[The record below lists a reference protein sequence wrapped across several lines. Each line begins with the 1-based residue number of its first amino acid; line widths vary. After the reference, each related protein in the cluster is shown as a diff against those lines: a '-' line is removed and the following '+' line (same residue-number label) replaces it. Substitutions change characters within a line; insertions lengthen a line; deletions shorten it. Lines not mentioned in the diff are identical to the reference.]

1 MYKVFFNQKP
11 LILTSK
17 ILKSSD
23 SNPFIHI
30 KFSSKNQILKAI
42 KAKKTESVYIY
53 HKNIKK
59 LWEIFTKKFPIID
72 AAGGLVERSDDKFLF
87 IYRNN
92 KWDLPKG
99 GVEKKELI
107 IEAAQR
113 EVKEETGLADLIVIN
128 KIGETYHIFKKGK
141 NFRLKRTYWFKMK
154 SDYQGELF
162 PQEEEGIISAE
173 WINKKRIPEI
183 FKNAYEN
190 IKEIVNIY
198 SFRD

>member
-1 MYKVFFNQKP
+1 MYKVFFNHKP

-30 KFSSKNQILKAI
+30 KFSSKNQILKAV

-59 LWEIFTKKFPIID
+59 LWEIFIKKFPIID

-92 KWDLPKG
+92 RWDLPKG

-162 PQEEEGIISAE
+162 PQEEEGITSAE

-190 IKEIVNIY
+190 IKEIVNEVI
-198 SFRD
+198 

>member
-23 SNPFIHI
+23 SNPLIHI
-30 KFSSKNQILKAI
+30 KFSSKNQILKAV
-42 KAKKTESVYIY
+42 KSKKTESVYIY

-72 AAGGLVERSDDKFLF
+72 AAGGLVERSDGKILF

-92 KWDLPKG
+92 RWDLPKG

-190 IKEIVNIY
+190 IKKIVNEVI
-198 SFRD
+198 

>member
-17 ILKSSD
+17 ILESTD
-23 SNPFIHI
+23 SNPLIHI
-30 KFSSKNQILKAI
+30 KFSSKNQILKAV
-42 KAKKTESVYIY
+42 KSKKTESVYIY

-99 GVEKKELI
+99 GIEKKELI

-190 IKEIVNIY
+190 IKEIVSKVI
-198 SFRD
+198 

>member
-17 ILKSSD
+17 ILESSD
-23 SNPFIHI
+23 SNPLIHI
-30 KFSSKNQILKAI
+30 KFSSKNQILKAV
-42 KAKKTESVYIY
+42 KSKKTESVYIY

-72 AAGGLVERSDDKFLF
+72 AAGGLVERSDGKILF

-92 KWDLPKG
+92 RWDLPKG

-128 KIGETYHIFKKGK
+128 KIGETYHIFNNGK

-162 PQEEEGIISAE
+162 PQEEEGITSVE

-183 FKNAYEN
+183 LKKAYEN
-190 IKEIVNIY
+190 IKEIVSKVI
-198 SFRD
+198 

>member
-17 ILKSSD
+17 ILESSD
-23 SNPFIHI
+23 SNPLIHI

-183 FKNAYEN
+183 FKNSYEN
-190 IKEIVNIY
+190 IKEIVNEVI
-198 SFRD
+198 

>member
-42 KAKKTESVYIY
+42 KSKKTESVYIY

-72 AAGGLVERSDDKFLF
+72 AAGGLVERSDGKFLF

-99 GVEKKELI
+99 GIEKKELI

-162 PQEEEGIISAE
+162 PQEEEGITSVE
-173 WINKKRIPEI
+173 WINKKRIREI
-183 FKNAYEN
+183 FKNAHEN
-190 IKEIVNIY
+190 IKEIVNEVI
-198 SFRD
+198 

>member
-17 ILKSSD
+17 IIKSSD
-23 SNPFIHI
+23 SNPLIHI
-30 KFSSKNQILKAI
+30 KFSSKNQILKAV
-42 KAKKTESVYIY
+42 KSKKTESVYIY

-72 AAGGLVERSDDKFLF
+72 AAGGLVERSDGKILF

-92 KWDLPKG
+92 RWDLPKG

-183 FKNAYEN
+183 LKNAYEN
-190 IKEIVNIY
+190 IKEIVSKVI
-198 SFRD
+198 

>member
-17 ILKSSD
+17 IIKSSD
-23 SNPFIHI
+23 SNPLIHI
-30 KFSSKNQILKAI
+30 KFSSKNQILKAV
-42 KAKKTESVYIY
+42 KSKKTESVYIY

-72 AAGGLVERSDDKFLF
+72 AAGGLVERSDGKILF

-92 KWDLPKG
+92 RWDLPKG

-113 EVKEETGLADLIVIN
+113 EVKEETGLADLIVIS

-190 IKEIVNIY
+190 IKKIVNEVI
-198 SFRD
+198 

>member
-17 ILKSSD
+17 ILESSD
-23 SNPFIHI
+23 SNPLIHI
-30 KFSSKNQILKAI
+30 KFSSKNQILKAV

-59 LWEIFTKKFPIID
+59 LWKIFIKKFPIID
-72 AAGGLVERSDDKFLF
+72 AAGGLVERSDGKILF

-92 KWDLPKG
+92 RWDLPKG

-183 FKNAYEN
+183 LKKAYEN
-190 IKEIVNIY
+190 IKEIVSKVI
-198 SFRD
+198 

>member
-17 ILKSSD
+17 ILESSD
-23 SNPFIHI
+23 SNPLIHI
-30 KFSSKNQILKAI
+30 KFSSKNQILKAV

-59 LWEIFTKKFPIID
+59 LWEIFIKKFPIID
-72 AAGGLVERSDDKFLF
+72 AAGGLVERSDNKFLF

-92 KWDLPKG
+92 RWDLPKG

-190 IKEIVNIY
+190 IKEIVNEVI
-198 SFRD
+198 

>member
-17 ILKSSD
+17 ILESTD
-23 SNPFIHI
+23 SNPLIHI
-30 KFSSKNQILKAI
+30 KFSSKNQILKAV

-59 LWEIFTKKFPIID
+59 LWKIFIKKFPIID

-128 KIGETYHIFKKGK
+128 KIGETYHIFNNGK

-183 FKNAYEN
+183 FKNSYEN
-190 IKEIVNIY
+190 IKEIVNEVI
-198 SFRD
+198 

>member
-30 KFSSKNQILKAI
+30 KFSSKNQILKAV

-72 AAGGLVERSDDKFLF
+72 AAGGLVERSDNKFLF

-162 PQEEEGIISAE
+162 PQEEEGITSAE

-190 IKEIVNIY
+190 IKEIVNEVI
-198 SFRD
+198 

>member
-99 GVEKKELI
+99 GIEKKELI

-162 PQEEEGIISAE
+162 PQEEEGITSVE

-183 FKNAYEN
+183 FKNSYEN
-190 IKEIVNIY
+190 IKEIVNEVI
-198 SFRD
+198 

>member
-30 KFSSKNQILKAI
+30 KFSSRNQILKAI

-59 LWEIFTKKFPIID
+59 LWEIFIKKFPIID

-190 IKEIVNIY
+190 IKEIVNEVI
-198 SFRD
+198 

>member
-30 KFSSKNQILKAI
+30 KFSSKNQILKAV

-72 AAGGLVERSDDKFLF
+72 AAGGLVERSDGKILF

-92 KWDLPKG
+92 RWDLPKG

-183 FKNAYEN
+183 LKKAYEN
-190 IKEIVNIY
+190 IKEIVSKVI
-198 SFRD
+198 

>member
-23 SNPFIHI
+23 SNPLIHI
-30 KFSSKNQILKAI
+30 KFSSKNQILKAV
-42 KAKKTESVYIY
+42 KSKKTESVYIY

-72 AAGGLVERSDDKFLF
+72 AAGGLVERSDGKILF

-92 KWDLPKG
+92 RWDLPKG

-128 KIGETYHIFKKGK
+128 KIGETYHIFNNGK

-173 WINKKRIPEI
+173 WITKKRIPEI

-190 IKEIVNIY
+190 IKKIVNEVI
-198 SFRD
+198 

>member
-17 ILKSSD
+17 IIKSSD
-23 SNPFIHI
+23 SNPLIHI
-30 KFSSKNQILKAI
+30 KFSSKNQILKAV
-42 KAKKTESVYIY
+42 KSKKTESVYIY

-72 AAGGLVERSDDKFLF
+72 AAGGLVERSDGKILF

-92 KWDLPKG
+92 RWDLPKG

-113 EVKEETGLADLIVIN
+113 EVKEETGLADLIVIS

-183 FKNAYEN
+183 LKNAYEN
-190 IKEIVNIY
+190 IKDIVNEVI
-198 SFRD
+198 

>member
-42 KAKKTESVYIY
+42 KSKKTESVYIY

-99 GVEKKELI
+99 GIEKKELI

-162 PQEEEGIISAE
+162 PQEEEGITSVE

-183 FKNAYEN
+183 LKNAHEN
-190 IKEIVNIY
+190 IKEIVNEVI
-198 SFRD
+198 

>member
-99 GVEKKELI
+99 GIEKKELI

-162 PQEEEGIISAE
+162 PQEEEGITSVE

-183 FKNAYEN
+183 LKNSYEN
-190 IKEIVNIY
+190 IKEIVNEVI
-198 SFRD
+198 

>member
-30 KFSSKNQILKAI
+30 KFSSKNQILKAV

-92 KWDLPKG
+92 RWDLPKG
-99 GVEKKELI
+99 GIEKKELI

-162 PQEEEGIISAE
+162 PQEEEGITSVE

-183 FKNAYEN
+183 LKNSYEN
-190 IKEIVNIY
+190 IKEIVNEVI
-198 SFRD
+198 

>member
-23 SNPFIHI
+23 SNPLIHI
-30 KFSSKNQILKAI
+30 KFSSKNQILKAV
-42 KAKKTESVYIY
+42 KSKKTESVYIY

-72 AAGGLVERSDDKFLF
+72 AAGGLVERSDGKILF

-92 KWDLPKG
+92 RWDLPKG

-113 EVKEETGLADLIVIN
+113 EVKEETGLADLIVIS
-128 KIGETYHIFKKGK
+128 KIGETYHIFKKGN

-190 IKEIVNIY
+190 IKKIVNEVI
-198 SFRD
+198 

>member
-30 KFSSKNQILKAI
+30 KFSSKNQILKAV

-92 KWDLPKG
+92 RWDLPKG
-99 GVEKKELI
+99 GIEKKELI

-183 FKNAYEN
+183 LKNAYEN
-190 IKEIVNIY
+190 IKEIVSKVI
-198 SFRD
+198 

>member
-23 SNPFIHI
+23 SNPLIHI
-30 KFSSKNQILKAI
+30 KFSSKNQILKAV
-42 KAKKTESVYIY
+42 KSKKTESVYIY

-72 AAGGLVERSDDKFLF
+72 AAGGLVERSDGKILF

-92 KWDLPKG
+92 RWDLPKG

-113 EVKEETGLADLIVIN
+113 EVKEETGLADLIVIS
-128 KIGETYHIFKKGK
+128 KIGETYHIFNKGK

-190 IKEIVNIY
+190 IKEIVNEVI
-198 SFRD
+198 

>member
-59 LWEIFTKKFPIID
+59 LWEIFIKKFPIID
-72 AAGGLVERSDDKFLF
+72 AAGGLVERSDNKFLF

-92 KWDLPKG
+92 RWDLPKG

-190 IKEIVNIY
+190 IKEIVNEVI
-198 SFRD
+198 

>member
-17 ILKSSD
+17 ILESSD
-23 SNPFIHI
+23 SNPLIHI
-30 KFSSKNQILKAI
+30 KFSSKNQILKAV

-72 AAGGLVERSDDKFLF
+72 AAGGLVERSDGKILF

-92 KWDLPKG
+92 RWDLPKG

-190 IKEIVNIY
+190 IKEIVSKVI
-198 SFRD
+198 